1 MLRKIVPFAVMAVL
15 AAAPVHA
22 GDAPKDTAQGKG
34 RECFLT
40 KFVEGFAAPDDKN
53 LYVRV
58 LARDVYHFEMFGPC
72 MDIDWNNRIA
82 LVSRGSDW
90 ICDGMDAEV
99 ISHSPIGPQHCFVK
113 SIKKLT
119 PDEVK
124 ALPRR
129 AKP

>member
-1 MLRKIVPFAVMAVL
+1 MLRRIVPIAALAVMATAPAL
-15 AAAPVHA
+15 AA
-22 GDAPKDTAQGKG
+22 DAPKDNAKGKG
-34 RECFLT
+34 QECFLT
-40 KFVEGFAAPDDKN
+40 KYVEGFAAPDDKN
-53 LYVRV
+53 LYIRV
-58 LARDVYHFEMFGPC
+58 LGRDVYHFEMFGPC
-72 MDIDWNNRIA
+72 MDIDWNQRIA
-82 LVSRGSDW
+82 LVSRASDW

-99 ISHSPIGPQHCFVK
+99 ISHSPIGPQHCFVR